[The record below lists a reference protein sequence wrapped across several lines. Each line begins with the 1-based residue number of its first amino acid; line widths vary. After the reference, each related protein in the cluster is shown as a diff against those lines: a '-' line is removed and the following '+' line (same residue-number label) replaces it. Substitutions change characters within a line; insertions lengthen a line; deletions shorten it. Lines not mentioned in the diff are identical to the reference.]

1 MNYFE
6 HPPFGPCPPHF
17 HPGFAPM
24 PPAPCPPPPPRHP
37 DLFGDADGYTRKE
50 VDDLVDRKIA
60 ASVGAAEA
68 DAAAARTA
76 AESSQTNASE
86 ALAAAESAQASA
98 DAAQQTASG
107 AAETAESAAASAA
120 SANEYA
126 QEAAEAVAGM
136 VSKNLVTYPY
146 ADGYRCIVLDN
157 AGLRVYHHPWNS
169 NGLSPATEVKSWRI
183 RIAYGGDTYETFN
196 ITPNANQLAY
206 MSANGYSTM
215 WRFGKRSGSSIIEL
229 QTLIAF
235 AKTPASTGE
244 GSSVYMYVIGSSAD
258 VPSTSASPDVTVL
271 DAFDIYNIAAGQ
283 AGQRLVAG
291 KFGPAY
297 QPGGTVISNYDW
309 SSAPYITDAYNFDIA
324 NRIQR
329 QS

>member
-1 MNYFE
+1 MMNPL
-6 HPPFGPCPPHF
+6 PPFTFPI
-17 HPGFAPM
+17 HPGVAPM
-24 PPAPCPPPPPRHP
+24 PPSPCPPRHP
-37 DLFGDADGYTRKE
+37 DLWGDSDGYSRKE

-60 ASVGAAEA
+60 ASVG
-68 DAAAARTA
+68 A

-107 AAETAESAAASAA
+107 AAGTATAAAASAA
-120 SANEYA
+120 SASEYA
-126 QEAAEAVAGM
+126 QDAADAVAGM
-136 VSKNLVTYPY
+136 VSKNLISYPY
-146 ADGYRCIVLDN
+146 GDGFRCLVFDN

-169 NGLSPATEVKSWRI
+169 NGLSPESEVKKWKI
-183 RIAYGGDTYETFN
+183 RITYGGDTYETFG
-196 ITPNANQLAY
+196 ISPNANQLAY
-206 MSANGYSTM
+206 MSAKGYSTM
-215 WRFGKRSGSSIIEL
+215 WRFGKRSGSSIVEL

-244 GSSVYMYVIGSSAD
+244 GSSVYMYVIGGSDDA
-258 VPSTSASPDVTVL
+258 PSTSASPNVTVQ

-309 SSAPYITDAYNFDIA
+309 VYAPYVTDSYNFDIA